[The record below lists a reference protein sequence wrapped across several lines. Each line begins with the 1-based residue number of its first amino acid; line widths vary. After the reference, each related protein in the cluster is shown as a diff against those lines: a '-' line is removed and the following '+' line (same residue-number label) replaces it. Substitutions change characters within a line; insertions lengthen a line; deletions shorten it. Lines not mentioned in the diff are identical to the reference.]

1 MANSHQAF
9 IDFNEK
15 IKPTE
20 AKKIDIRQRRD
31 VVRDKIRSFFKDT
44 LKYNQPKFQSQG
56 SFTINTALNPINGN
70 EVDIDDGIYLQHVSQ
85 DENEW
90 PSPREVHKFIVKAL
104 GDHTKDGCESKTS
117 CVRLTYANDFHI
129 DFPIYIMKN
138 GHARLANTKTNTWI
152 KSDSKDFKDWFYN
165 NRKNEQTNRI
175 IRYLKAWRDFTKTDF
190 TSIELTILVVNNFY
204 GDDRDDAALYQT
216 LKKCVTF
223 LNTNR
228 GIKKPVSPYEDLW
241 ENYSESKKNTLIQKL
256 SDLMND
262 IATAINNQSDNRASI
277 IMREQFGDRFPK
289 LNDKTTTPITIKEF
303 SIGAKP
309 WQL

>member
-1 MANSHQAF
+1 MANLHQAF

-15 IKPTE
+15 IKLTE
-20 AKKIDIRQRRD
+20 AKKNDIRQRRD

-104 GDHTKDGCESKTS
+104 DDHTKDGCESKTS

-241 ENYSESKKNTLIQKL
+241 ENYSESKKNTLIQKF

>member
-1 MANSHQAF
+1 MANLHQAF

-15 IKPTE
+15 IKLTE
-20 AKKIDIRQRRD
+20 AKKNDIRRRRNI
-31 VVRDKIRSFFKDT
+31 VRDKIRSFFKDT

-56 SFTINTALNPINGN
+56 SFTINTALNPINEN

-90 PSPREVHKFIVKAL
+90 PSPKEAHKFIVEAL

-117 CVRLTYANDFHI
+117 CVRLIYANDFHI
-129 DFPIYIMKN
+129 DFPVYIMKN
-138 GHARLANTKTNTWI
+138 GHARLANAKTNTWI

-190 TSIELTILVVNNFY
+190 TSIELTILVVNNFD

-216 LKKCVTF
+216 LKKCIQA
-223 LNTNR
+223 LNTNKV
-228 GIKKPVSPYEDLW
+228 IEKPVSPYEDLW

-256 SDLMND
+256 SNLMDD
-262 IATAINNQSDNRASI
+262 IVTAINNQSDNRASI

-289 LNDKTTTPITIKEF
+289 LNDKTTTPIKEF

>member
-1 MANSHQAF
+1 MANLHQAF
-9 IDFNEK
+9 IDFGK
-15 IKPTE
+15 TVKLTE
-20 AKKIDIRQRRD
+20 AKKTDIRRRRD
-31 VVRDKIRSFFKDT
+31 VVRNKIRVFFKDE

-85 DENEW
+85 NENEW
-90 PSPREVHKFIVKAL
+90 PSPKEAHRLIVEAL
-104 GDHTKDGCESKTS
+104 EDHTKDGCEDKTS
-117 CVRLTYANDFHI
+117 CVRLIYSNDFHI

-138 GHARLANTKTNTWI
+138 EHARLANTKTNTWI
-152 KSDSKDFKDWFYN
+152 ESDSKDFKDWFYA
-165 NRKNEQTNRI
+165 NRKSEQTNRI
-175 IRYLKAWRDFTKTDF
+175 IRYLKSWRDFTKADF

-204 GDDRDDAALYQT
+204 GDDRDDIALYQT
-216 LKKCVTF
+216 LEKCLKA

-228 GIKKPVSPYEDLW
+228 GVKKPVSPYEDLW
-241 ENYSESKKNTLIQKL
+241 ENYSESTKNILIQKL
-256 SDLMND
+256 SKLMND
-262 IATAINNQSDNRASI
+262 IETAINNHSDNRASI

-289 LNDKTTTPITIKEF
+289 LNDKTATPIKEF

>member
-1 MANSHQAF
+1 MANLHQAF
-9 IDFNEK
+9 IRFDEE
-15 IKPTE
+15 IKLTE
-20 AKKIDIRQRRD
+20 FKKADIRRRRNI
-31 VVRDKIRSFFKDT
+31 VRDKIRSFFKDT
-44 LKYNQPKFQSQG
+44 LKCNLPKFQSQG
-56 SFTINTALNPINGN
+56 SFTINTALNPINEN

-90 PSPREVHKFIVKAL
+90 SSPREVHKFIVKAL
-104 GDHTKDGCESKTS
+104 DDHTKDGCESKTS

-152 KSDSKDFKDWFYN
+152 KSDSKDFKNWFYN

-204 GDDRDDAALYQT
+204 GNDRDDVVLYQT
-216 LKKCVTF
+216 LEKCVTF

-262 IATAINNQSDNRASI
+262 IATAINNQSDNRSSI

-289 LNDKTTTPITIKEF
+289 LNDKTTTPIKEF
-303 SIGAKP
+303 SIGVKP

>member
-1 MANSHQAF
+1 MANLHQAF

-15 IKPTE
+15 IKLTE
-20 AKKIDIRQRRD
+20 FKKADIRRRRD
-31 VVRDKIRSFFKDT
+31 VVRDKIRTFFKDE

-104 GDHTKDGCESKTS
+104 DDHTKDGCESKTS

-204 GDDRDDAALYQT
+204 GNDRDDVTLYQT
-216 LKKCVTF
+216 LKKCIQA
-223 LNTNR
+223 LNTNKV
-228 GIKKPVSPYEDLW
+228 I
-241 ENYSESKKNTLIQKL
+241 
-256 SDLMND
+256 
-262 IATAINNQSDNRASI
+262 
-277 IMREQFGDRFPK
+277 
-289 LNDKTTTPITIKEF
+289 
-303 SIGAKP
+303 
-309 WQL
+309 

>member
-1 MANSHQAF
+1 MANLHQAF
-9 IDFNEK
+9 IDFDK
-15 IKPTE
+15 TVKLSE
-20 AKKIDIRQRRD
+20 AKKADIRRRRAA
-31 VVRDKIRSFFKDT
+31 VRDKIRTFFIDE

-85 DENEW
+85 NENEW
-90 PSPREVHKFIVKAL
+90 PSPKEAHKFIVDAL
-104 GDHTKDGCESKTS
+104 DDHTKDGCEDKNS
-117 CVRLTYANDFHI
+117 CVRLIYAHDFHI

-138 GHARLANTKTNTWI
+138 GHARLANTKTNRWI
-152 KSDSKDFKDWFYN
+152 ESDSKDFKDWFYN

-175 IRYLKAWRDFTKTDF
+175 IRYLKAWRDFSKTDF

-204 GDDRDDAALYQT
+204 GNDRDDVALYQT
-216 LKKCVTF
+216 LEKCVTF

-277 IMREQFGDRFPK
+277 IVREPFGDRFPK
-289 LNDKTTTPITIKEF
+289 LNDKTTTPIKEF

>member
-1 MANSHQAF
+1 MANLHQAF

-70 EVDIDDGIYLQHVSQ
+70 EVDIDDGIYLQ

>member
-1 MANSHQAF
+1 MANLHQAF

-15 IKPTE
+15 IKLTE
-20 AKKIDIRQRRD
+20 AKKNDIRQRRD